1 MAGSVPPLLNE
12 TKKSV
17 TTEIQKGALNPP
29 PPPRFIAFKIAQ
41 RGDFL

>member
-1 MAGSVPPLLNE
+1 MARSVPPLLNE

-17 TTEIQKGALNPP
+17 PTEIQKGAQNPP
-29 PPPRFIAFKIAQ
+29 PPFLAFKIAQ